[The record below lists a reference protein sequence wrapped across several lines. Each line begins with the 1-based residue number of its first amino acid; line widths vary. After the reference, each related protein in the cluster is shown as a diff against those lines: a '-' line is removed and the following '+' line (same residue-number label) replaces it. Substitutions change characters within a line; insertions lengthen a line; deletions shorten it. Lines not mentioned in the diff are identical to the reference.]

1 MSEENLYVMKI
12 NKVKATWN
20 KLKINR
26 KFWKKKE
33 WGCQDKDVSFNF
45 Y

>member
-1 MSEENLYVMKI
+1 MSEENSYVMKI
-12 NKVKATWN
+12 NKVKSTWN

-26 KFWKKKE
+26 KSGKKE

-45 Y
+45 YL